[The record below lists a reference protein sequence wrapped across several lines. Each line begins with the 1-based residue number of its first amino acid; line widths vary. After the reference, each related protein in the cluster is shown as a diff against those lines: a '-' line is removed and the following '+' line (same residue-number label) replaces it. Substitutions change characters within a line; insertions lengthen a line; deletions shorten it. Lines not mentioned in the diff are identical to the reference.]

1 MAASDSP
8 DRPAPH
14 GPPGSTPALLPCGE
28 SAFLIEVADVP
39 EVLALH
45 AALESLR
52 PRLPGLADLV
62 PAASTL
68 LVVAEESAALSTLRQ
83 AVSELVSDPA
93 RWRAAQG
100 MSPATGSPQ
109 GGISVA
115 VDELHIAVRY
125 DGEDLEDVARHTG
138 LTAAEVVAAHAGT
151 LWTAAFAGF
160 APGFAYLAGGDP
172 RLEVPRR
179 SEPRTRVPAG
189 AVGLAGRFSGIY
201 PRSSP
206 GGWRIIGHTEAI
218 LWDLDRDPPAL
229 LRPGTRVRFVPA
241 ADAAEDGPAS

>member
-1 MAASDSP
+1 MTAQSVCVHGDSPGAVGMATAVREALGGIARRAVRARVRLRPVMAVRRSP

-68 LVVAEESAALSTLRQ
+68 LVVAEESAASTLRQ

-100 MSPATGSPQ
+100 MSPATGSSA
-109 GGISVA
+109 GRDRVA
-115 VDELHIAVRY
+115 VDGCTSRSATTARTSRTSRSHRA
-125 DGEDLEDVARHTG
+125 DGR
-138 LTAAEVVAAHAGT
+138 
-151 LWTAAFAGF
+151 
-160 APGFAYLAGGDP
+160 
-172 RLEVPRR
+172 
-179 SEPRTRVPAG
+179 
-189 AVGLAGRFSGIY
+189 
-201 PRSSP
+201 
-206 GGWRIIGHTEAI
+206 
-218 LWDLDRDPPAL
+218 
-229 LRPGTRVRFVPA
+229 
-241 ADAAEDGPAS
+241 